1 VLNAT
6 KQLGKDVE
14 CISPALSKELRFVTD
29 VQDGKPVVAVSLPLA
44 AKPLLVL
51 LWAPT
56 TSMRIFQSHASLAKC
71 LKCATTFI
79 KAFVCFL
86 RSPVILLA
94 YFKKKL
100 YMLIL
105 ST

>member
-14 CISPALSKELRFVTD
+14 CISPVLSKELRFVTD

-51 LWAPT
+51 L
-56 TSMRIFQSHASLAKC
+56 
-71 LKCATTFI
+71 
-79 KAFVCFL
+79 
-86 RSPVILLA
+86 
-94 YFKKKL
+94 
-100 YMLIL
+100 
-105 ST
+105 